1 MVFGKATDA
10 KHAEA
15 QDTPLFI
22 DTLHD
27 GIMRSRPHEARS
39 LSKLDFQVIGFRI
52 KPDFYFF
59 GHRRSPGFS
68 WSVR

>member
-10 KHAEA
+10 EHAEA

-27 GIMRSRPHEARS
+27 GIVRSRPHEAWS
-39 LSKLDFQVIGFRI
+39 LSKLDFQIIGLRI

-59 GHRRSPGFS
+59 GQINSP
-68 WSVR
+68 

>member
-10 KHAEA
+10 EHAEA

-22 DTLHD
+22 DPLHD
-27 GIMRSRPHEARS
+27 GIVRSRSHEAWS
-39 LSKLDFQVIGFRI
+39 LSKLNFQVIGFRI
-52 KPDFYFF
+52 KPNFYFF
-59 GHRRSPGFS
+59 GHRHSPGFS